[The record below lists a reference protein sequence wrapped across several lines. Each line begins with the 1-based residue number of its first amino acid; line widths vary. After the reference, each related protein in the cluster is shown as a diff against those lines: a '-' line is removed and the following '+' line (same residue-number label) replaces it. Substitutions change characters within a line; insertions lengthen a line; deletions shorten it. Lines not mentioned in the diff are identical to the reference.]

1 MTEKVTVTAVYEE
14 GVLRPMQRLN
24 LREKQTVQIQILQ
37 ESYEALDAE
46 EESEQEMNRI
56 LESLVEAGILTPPP
70 GDSDVEPMSEQARRE
85 LAEELGCVP
94 GKPLSE
100 IIIEDRGEW

>member
-1 MTEKVTVTAVYEE
+1 MTERVTVTAVYEE

-37 ESYEALDAE
+37 EPNESLDAE
-46 EESEQEMNRI
+46 EESEEEMNRI

-70 GDSDVEPMSEQARRE
+70 GDPDVAPIPRRAMHTS
-85 LAEELGCVP
+85 LRA
-94 GKPLSE
+94 S
-100 IIIEDRGEW
+100 RGSK